1 MSEINFNVIPTSGVI
16 KTNFEDVKRQLA
28 EEVGQYENVV
38 FTEETKTDA
47 KKTVADLR
55 KLRKS
60 IDDSRKEV
68 KKQWMVPYERFEAE
82 VKGLLGM
89 VDKPINSI
97 NGQVEAF
104 EQERI
109 KVRKAEIEGIYAE
122 EIGELKDFLP
132 LYKISNEKWL
142 NAGTS
147 VKAIRKAMAESI
159 ADVRAGKT
167 AIEAMQSDAVPAA
180 LRKFQATLNLAD
192 CIAYINQCEAQKAEI
207 LRREE
212 EFRRQEEE
220 RRHQAE
226 IERVRTE
233 ERQRMAVE
241 ERIRKEAEQKTVEAV
256 KSVNAEMAAEL
267 ALPESYTAVYTV
279 VGTDEELRE
288 LEMAML
294 SLGLYYERKDI

>member
-1 MSEINFNVIPTSGVI
+1 MSEINFNVIPTTGVI

-147 VKAIRKAMAESI
+147 AKAIRKTMAESI

-192 CIAYINQCEAQKAEI
+192 CIAYISQCEAQKAEI

-212 EFRRQEEE
+212 ERRRQEAERQHQAELDRVRIEE
-220 RRHQAE
+220 RRRVAE
-226 IERVRTE
+226 E
-233 ERQRMAVE
+233 ERL
-241 ERIRKEAEQKTVEAV
+241 RKEAAAAAMETIKTVDEV
-256 KSVNAEMAAEL
+256 SAAPL
-267 ALPESYTAVYTV
+267 TVPDSHKAVYTV
-279 VGTDEELRE
+279 VGTDEELQE